1 MTAAVEGVIADEAA
15 LAGDQTQQ
23 GASRIMGA
31 LGGAWGEPGDTPEP
45 PQSVL
50 KSRTDSK
57 QHRRLNAG
65 RL

>member
-31 LGGAWGEPGDTPEP
+31 LGGAWGHPRT

-65 RL
+65 HL